1 MEIIRNYNKS
11 SDWEQVSKIYDLSKP
26 DEMVGLVNSALIIPL
41 AQDDKMLCYF
51 NESIIWVYED
61 EHKIFGFIGLKEN
74 VISWLFVHP
83 DFRRKGVARKL
94 ITKLTEE
101 HNHALKL
108 NIVKNNHAAMS
119 LYLDLG
125 FKAFEEFVGKMYGQ
139 AIPAVRMKLSKS
151 AKPVI

>member
-1 MEIIRNYNKS
+1 MEIIRNYNE

-26 DEMVGLVNSALIIPL
+26 DEMGGLVNSALIIPL

-51 NESIIWVYED
+51 NESTIWVYED
-61 EHKIFGFIGLKEN
+61 EYKIFGFIGLKEN

-101 HNHALKL
+101 HSHPLKL

-125 FKAFEEFVGKMYGQ
+125 FKAFEGFVGKMYGQ
-139 AIPAVRMKLSKS
+139 AIPAVRMKLNKS
-151 AKPVI
+151 AEPAI